1 MGYFETIK
9 NNMKLSPNIQ
19 YKLAFWSITGPVLV
33 PFLGLVLIAVFN
45 PLWFRSE
52 MLNWV
57 ERFAR
62 TLGEWRDEKT
72 YVKYYYDKAHLF
84 DMLKD

>member
-1 MGYFETIK
+1 
-9 NNMKLSPNIQ
+9 MKLSPNIQ

>member
-1 MGYFETIK
+1 
-9 NNMKLSPNIQ
+9 MKLSTNIQ

-33 PFLGLVLIAVFN
+33 PLLGLVLIAAFN

-52 MLNWV
+52 MINWV

-72 YVKYYYDKAHLF
+72 YVKYYYNKAHLF
-84 DMLKD
+84 DILKD